1 LSPLVNKHGVP
12 FVNPPVSGSLR
23 LSEDSWSRMTR
34 ALLLFLFLFAL
45 KNHVVQA
52 SPRAMNLGYAPVSP
66 PKPTTAPSRNSTN
79 ALNGDLRRRQ
89 VTSRASSVCGYYNGD
104 PAKSRT
110 ADPGYGCR
118 EDIAHGLWGFCPTT
132 VLAATDCGLAG
143 NCIDSHDCK
152 FGCGK
157 TGIKGLTTFTCS
169 EEKFCSTVILA
180 GNFEG
185 AFSYIACGAKATV
198 ETLLK
203 EPTIVAVPS
212 VTITPEPSTSS
223 EASSS
228 EPTSETVASTS
239 SIVPSSIPNP
249 TSAASSA
256 STQSAPPASEA
267 TSPASETNGDDS
279 PNEGPSN
286 TGAIVGGVVGGV
298 AMICITVVAAVY
310 LLRRNKNSKEPEQKR
325 TSRFRS
331 WGRSSSKPPAYD
343 QSEAVQA
350 DTQVQHSIGHNKTYA
365 GWGPSE
371 VYGSEPFRN
380 QTVPVELPGAPPAE
394 LPGRGY

>member
-1 LSPLVNKHGVP
+1 MAWAFLLS
-12 FVNPPVSGSLR
+12 
-23 LSEDSWSRMTR
+23 W
-34 ALLLFLFLFAL
+34 LLLAL
-45 KNHVVQA
+45 VSHIVQA
-52 SPRAMNLGYAPVSP
+52 SPRAMNLRYAPISP
-66 PKPTTAPSRNSTN
+66 PKPTKAPSRNSTDTSDP
-79 ALNGDLRRRQ
+79 DLGRRQ

-104 PAKSRT
+104 PTKSRT

-223 EASSS
+223 RASTS
-228 EPTSETVASTS
+228 EPTSESVASTS
-239 SIVPSSIPNP
+239 SVVASSPVSSPQLETSPASTQSSI
-249 TSAASSA
+249 
-256 STQSAPPASEA
+256 QSAPPASET
-267 TSPASETNGDDS
+267 TSPANETNEEKSSDEAQS
-279 PNEGPSN
+279 HM
-286 TGAIVGGVVGGV
+286 GAIIGGVVGGV
-298 AMICITVVAAVY
+298 GMICITVVTAVY
-310 LLRRNKNSKEPEQKR
+310 LLRRNKHNKEPREKR

-331 WGRSSSKPPAYD
+331 WGRSSSKPPSYNR
-343 QSEAVQA
+343 SEAAQE
-350 DTQVQHSIGHNKTYA
+350 DTQVQYNTESNKAYA
-365 GWGPSE
+365 GWGPAE
-371 VYGSEPFRN
+371 VYGSEPWRN
-380 QTVPVELPGAPPAE
+380 PTVPVELPGAPPAE
-394 LPGRGY
+394 LPTREYR